1 MPLGT
6 LIGGFIVEL
15 IDDILKVQPVQACV
29 EVLINA
35 PNLGTFE
42 VNA

>member
-29 EVLINA
+29 EVVVNVPKLD
-35 PNLGTFE
+35 TFE